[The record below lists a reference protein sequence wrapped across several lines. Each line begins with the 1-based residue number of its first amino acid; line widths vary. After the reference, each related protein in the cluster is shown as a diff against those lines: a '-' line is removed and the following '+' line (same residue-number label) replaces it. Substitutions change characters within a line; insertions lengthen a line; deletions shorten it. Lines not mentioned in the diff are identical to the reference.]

1 MNRTKYG
8 SICGV
13 LGICCNGLL
22 FAAKLIIG
30 LLSGSISI
38 MADAFNNLSD
48 AASSIV
54 TLAGFRMA
62 AKPADREHPFGHG
75 RMEYVAGLIVSFLML
90 LVGFELGKN
99 SVEKIF
105 HPVAISFGWW
115 SIGILLGSIVV
126 KLWMCFFNR
135 KIGKKI
141 QSETLLAT
149 AKDSLNDALTTGAIL
164 LSVIVMRLTT
174 WNIDGYVGLLV
185 AVYILISGVMTMKD
199 TLNPILGQ
207 LPEKEMIAGMEEVL
221 LSYDEIIGVH
231 DFLIHN
237 YGPGK
242 WIASVHAEVHASSDI
257 LQAHDSIDMA
267 EREVA
272 KKYPVLLTIHMDPVE
287 TNNERVEALKTLA
300 KEIAQSIHPA
310 ITIHDFRIVDGPT
323 HTNLIF
329 DMVNPVESGFSAIE
343 LRQAFEQ
350 KLADIS
356 EKYYA
361 VITVDQS
368 YLG

>member
-1 MNRTKYG
+1 MNRLKYG
-8 SICGV
+8 SICGI
-13 LGICCNGLL
+13 LGICCNVFL

-30 LLSGSISI
+30 LISGSISI

-48 AASSIV
+48 AGSSIV

-62 AKPADREHPFGHG
+62 AKPADKEHPFGHG
-75 RMEYVAGLIVSFLML
+75 RMEYIAGLIVSFLML

-99 SVEKIF
+99 SVEKIL
-105 HPVAISFGWW
+105 HPVAVTFDWVT
-115 SIGILLGSIVV
+115 IGILLLSIAV
-126 KLWMCFFNR
+126 KLWLSVFNR
-135 KIGKKI
+135 RVGKKI

-149 AKDSLNDALTTGAIL
+149 AKDSLNDAITTTAIL
-164 LSVIVMRLTT
+164 VSVIVMRLTN

-185 AVYILISGVMTMKD
+185 AIYILISGIQTMKETMD
-199 TLNPILGQ
+199 PILGQ
-207 LPEKEMIAGMEEVL
+207 MPEQEMIAGIEALL

-231 DFLIHN
+231 DLMIHN

-257 LQAHDSIDMA
+257 LQAHDTIDLA
-267 EREVA
+267 ERAVA
-272 KKYPVLLTIHMDPVE
+272 EQYPVLLTIHMDPVE

-300 KEIAQSIHPA
+300 KEIAQSIHPE
-310 ITIHDFRIVDGPT
+310 ITIHDFRIVDGQT

-329 DMVNPVESGFSAIE
+329 DMVNPLDSGFSAIE
-343 LRQAFEQ
+343 LKNLFQE
-350 KLADIS
+350 KLAQIS
-356 EKYYA
+356 GKYYA

-368 YLG
+368 YIG